1 MIVDAHVHV
10 ISNDQQ
16 KYPRKAGELPEW
28 VQDLSAASLIE
39 LNRESGIDRT
49 ILVQGFGPYQYDN
62 SYAADCAAEYPDHFA
77 CVCIVDPLQTDAAE
91 KLTYWVKRR
100 GARGVRL
107 FTTVAPEIMLN
118 DPRLVPLWQQAADL
132 AIPICIL
139 MRFPQVAR
147 LPALLERFANVPVAL
162 DHVALPRLREGFPYA
177 ALQPLFELARF
188 PNLYLKFSS
197 ETIYAAR
204 RGRST
209 PREFFAKLLEFFGSK
224 RMIWGSNYPA
234 TYDLNL
240 KEQLAMAREE
250 LAFLP
255 DEDQRWCFGGTAL
268 ALWPMSR

>member
-1 MIVDAHVHV
+1 MIVDTHVHV
-10 ISNDQQ
+10 ISNDQY

-28 VQDLSAASLIE
+28 VQDLSGATLIE

-49 ILVQGFGPYQYDN
+49 ILVQGFGAYEYDN
-62 SYAADCAAEYPDHFA
+62 SYAADCASEHPDNFG
-77 CVCIVDPLQTDAAE
+77 CVCIVDPLQAEAPE

-107 FTTVAPEIMLN
+107 FTMVEPEIIID
-118 DPRLVPLWQQAADL
+118 DPRLVPFWQCAADL

-139 MRFPQVAR
+139 MRFHQVGR
-147 LPALLERFANVPVAL
+147 LAALLERFPNVPVAL

-177 ALQPLFELARF
+177 MLQPLFELARF

-197 ETIYAAR
+197 ETIYTAR

-209 PREFFAKLLEFFGSK
+209 PREFFGKLIEYFGPQ
-224 RMIWGSNYPA
+224 RIMWGSNYPA
-234 TYDLNL
+234 TYDRSL
-240 KEQLAMAREE
+240 KEQLVMAREE

-255 DEDQRWCFGGTAL
+255 DKDQRWCFGGTAL
-268 ALWPMSR
+268 ALWRM

>member
-209 PREFFAKLLEFFGSK
+209 QPPTISISKSSLPWPAKNSPFCPTKTSVGVLGARHWRYGPCHGSGGVSFSCVDTGPRMGHGS
-224 RMIWGSNYPA
+224 
-234 TYDLNL
+234 
-240 KEQLAMAREE
+240 
-250 LAFLP
+250 
-255 DEDQRWCFGGTAL
+255 
-268 ALWPMSR
+268 

>member
-10 ISNDQQ
+10 ISNDQLN
-16 KYPRKAGELPEW
+16 YPQKAGELPEW
-28 VQDLSAASLIE
+28 VQDLSTASLIE

-49 ILVQGFGPYQYDN
+49 ILVQGFGPYEYDN
-62 SYAADCAAEYPDHFA
+62 SYAADCAAEYPDHFP
-77 CVCIVDPLQTDAAE
+77 CVCIVDPLQTTAPE

-107 FTTVAPEIMLN
+107 FTTVAPEIMVN
-118 DPRLVPLWQQAADL
+118 DPRLVPLWQRAADL

-139 MRFPQVAR
+139 MRFHQVAG
-147 LPALLERFANVPVAL
+147 LAALLERFANVPVAL
-162 DHVALPRLREGFPYA
+162 DHVALPRFREGFSYT
-177 ALQPLFELARF
+177 ALQPLFDLARF

-209 PREFFAKLLEFFGSK
+209 PREFFSELLEFFGSK
-224 RMIWGSNYPA
+224 RMIWRSNYPA
-234 TYDLNL
+234 TYDLSL
-240 KEQLAMAREE
+240 KEQLTMAREE

-255 DEDQRWCFGGTAL
+255 YEDQRWCFGGTAL
-268 ALWPMSR
+268 ALWPTSR